1 MTVTD
6 LLGAAP
12 TFVLSQDPE
21 AGEKLVGLNV
31 IFPPPPPPEPLVEV
45 LRAKVTDPTLDEA
58 RTEIGPEVFDEV
70 KLVEA
75 LPFASVVVTRIP

>member
-12 TFVLSQDPE
+12 TFVFNQDPE